1 MCEFPTQLRRAFL
14 AQGRVLPAGALARST
29 PGRVAA
35 VAGSLL
41 LAGLLLAQAGCVAA
55 DGDAMRGLSRRPG
68 GVDVLIP
75 DSAPAAKLGLR
86 PIGEVEL
93 PLMGIRRV
101 SRAGAV
107 LAVQIGPGVVLV
119 DTSARP
125 LRTSRGITGASGAID
140 LMYGS
145 SIGGF
150 PVVVE
155 AIDPAVPVAT
165 AASGAAPVVPQLPQA
180 ARLSVDGRIT
190 PVTTGL
196 PPSVGVQCWT
206 PIGTDGQTLIAAA
219 SEPGQQPVLWLCRA
233 GKAERIL
240 ARSDAASSGYFML
253 IPSGDA
259 GFVAALRLVAGR
271 VVADVI
277 DLAGAT
283 LLYSVELGS
292 LRARTVTGGWG
303 GAVSM
308 RDGISHNE
316 LDDSPGALWRL
327 GPLQWGDGAAARG
340 LAMVPLRSCDDARYR
355 LHGRRAGSVLRL
367 PPQVEVLARGDD
379 ASVIASGTQGA
390 WVLDVAGVPEQERA
404 EPSDAQTFMA
414 GGGARSESGDAG
426 LRLTRV
432 RPLGAGTSLGVG
444 ASERRGDLGMVLRR
458 VTPGVVMVLELGVPP
473 AGGDPAIT
481 NGAAGG

>member
-1 MCEFPTQLRRAFL
+1 
-14 AQGRVLPAGALARST
+14 
-29 PGRVAA
+29 
-35 VAGSLL
+35 
-41 LAGLLLAQAGCVAA
+41 LLLAQAGCVAA
-55 DGDAMRGLSRRPG
+55 DGDAMRGISRRPG
-68 GVDVLIP
+68 GVELLLP
-75 DSAPAAKLGLR
+75 DSADAATLGLR

-93 PLMGIRRV
+93 PLMSIRRV

-107 LAVQIGPGVVLV
+107 LAVQIGPGVVMV

-125 LRTSRGITGASGAID
+125 LRTSRGITGASGAIE

-155 AIDPAVPVAT
+155 ALDPAVPVAPLPP
-165 AASGAAPVVPQLPQA
+165 AASGAAPGVPQLPQA

-190 PVTTGL
+190 PVATGL
-196 PPSVGVQCWT
+196 PASVGVQCWT
-206 PIGTDGQTLIAAA
+206 PVGTDGQTLIAAA

-240 ARSDAASSGYFML
+240 ARSDPASGGYFML

-259 GFVAALRLVAGR
+259 VFVAALRLAAGR

-277 DLAGAT
+277 DVAGTT

-292 LRARTVTGGWG
+292 LRARAVTGGWG

-308 RDGISHNE
+308 SDGISHNE

-327 GPLQWGDGAAARG
+327 GPLQWGDGGAARG
-340 LAMVPLRSCDDARYR
+340 LALVPLRACDDARYR
-355 LHGRRAGSVLRL
+355 LHGRHAGSVLRL
-367 PPQVEVLARGDD
+367 PPQAEVLARGDD
-379 ASVIASGTQGA
+379 TSVIASGTQGA
-390 WVLDVAGVPEQERA
+390 WVLGVAGVPQQERA
-404 EPSDAQTFMA
+404 EPSDALTLVAGAGGAGA
-414 GGGARSESGDAG
+414 GGGGGGNGGGG
-426 LRLTRV
+426 LRLTTV

-458 VTPGVVMVLELGVPP
+458 VTPGVVLILELGVPP
-473 AGGDPAIT
+473 VAEDPAIT
-481 NGAAGG
+481 SGAAEG